1 MPSTTPDNQVHW
13 FRNSSPYIN
22 AHRGRTF
29 VVMLS
34 GELLD
39 GPRLPTLIHDL
50 ALLNSLGIKLV
61 LVHGARPQISARLA
75 ESGIDYEIVPG
86 VSALCS
92 VAISAG
98 VPVTHREVASEV
110 VIRSGHA
117 MKNCPNVC
125 WSPTAAAACAVRDSS
140 GGGTRRSWRNVPPKK
155 NR

>member
-1 MPSTTPDNQVHW
+1 MSTSTTPNTDSQVHW

-75 ESGIDYEIVPG
+75 ESDIESTFEQHMRITDRA
-86 VSALCS
+86 ALDS
-92 VAISAG
+92 VLSLI
-98 VPVTHREVASEV
+98 H
-110 VIRSGHA
+110 I
-117 MKNCPNVC
+117 
-125 WSPTAAAACAVRDSS
+125 
-140 GGGTRRSWRNVPPKK
+140 
-155 NR
+155 

>member
-50 ALLNSLGIKLV
+50 ALLNSLGIIGMGTTV
-61 LVHGARPQISARLA
+61 LAGWVFDATQSYGAFLLGTSAF
-75 ESGIDYEIVPG
+75 S
-86 VSALCS
+86 
-92 VAISAG
+92 
-98 VPVTHREVASEV
+98 
-110 VIRSGHA
+110 
-117 MKNCPNVC
+117 
-125 WSPTAAAACAVRDSS
+125 AAAAITVFTFLHKPVRKAQVEAVTS
-140 GGGTRRSWRNVPPKK
+140 
-155 NR
+155 